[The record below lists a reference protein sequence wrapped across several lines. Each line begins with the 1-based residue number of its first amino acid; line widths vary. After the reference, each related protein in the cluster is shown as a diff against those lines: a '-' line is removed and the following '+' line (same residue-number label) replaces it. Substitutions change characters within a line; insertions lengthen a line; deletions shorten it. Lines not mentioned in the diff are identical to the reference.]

1 MRNSK
6 NSNTVLDN
14 DDEADDTS
22 RWLLPYAYFITL
34 LFAVFVVMYSVSNV
48 EESKFK
54 SLSDSLSIALN
65 VKNAENKNIIFDSQ
79 KTNSL
84 IDLSLNKEDRLLEI
98 GQQLQNDLA
107 PLVADKKIKII
118 KIKEGIT
125 IIIND
130 SLLFKSGQ
138 AQIDPNFDM
147 DLRQISDVLKKYPNM
162 IQVEGHTDNN
172 KINSGLYPSNW
183 ELSSARASSVVRA
196 LIANGVQESQ
206 LTAIGYA
213 ANQPIESNNTEEG
226 RYRNRRV
233 TIKILGNTKEIQQQS
248 DN

>member
-1 MRNSK
+1 MRND
-6 NSNTVLDN
+6 NSNNILDS
-14 DDEADDTS
+14 DDDADDTN
-22 RWLLPYAYFITL
+22 RWLLPYADFITL
-34 LFAVFVVMYSVSNV
+34 LFAVFVVMYSISNV

-79 KTNSL
+79 KTNSPIEL
-84 IDLSLNKEDRLLEI
+84 NINKEDHLLEI

-107 PLVADKKIKII
+107 PLVADKKIKIT
-118 KIKEGIT
+118 KIKEGIVIT
-125 IIIND
+125 IND

-213 ANQPIESNNTEEG
+213 ANQPIESNKTEEG

-233 TIKILGNTKEIQQQS
+233 TIKILGNTKEK
-248 DN
+248 N

>member
-1 MRNSK
+1 MRND
-6 NSNTVLDN
+6 NSNNILDS
-14 DDEADDTS
+14 DDDADDTN
-22 RWLLPYAYFITL
+22 RWLLPYADFITL
-34 LFAVFVVMYSVSNV
+34 LFAVFVVMYSISNV

-79 KTNSL
+79 KTNSPIEL
-84 IDLSLNKEDRLLEI
+84 NINKEDHLLEI

-107 PLVADKKIKII
+107 PLVADKKIKIT
-118 KIKEGIT
+118 KIKEGIVIT
-125 IIIND
+125 IND

-213 ANQPIESNNTEEG
+213 ANQPIESNKTEEG

>member
-1 MRNSK
+1 MRND
-6 NSNTVLDN
+6 NSNNILDS
-14 DDEADDTS
+14 DDDADDTN
-22 RWLLPYAYFITL
+22 RWLLPYADFITL
-34 LFAVFVVMYSVSNV
+34 LFAVFVVMYSISNV

-79 KTNSL
+79 KTNSPIEL
-84 IDLSLNKEDRLLEI
+84 NINKEDHLLEI

-107 PLVADKKIKII
+107 PLVADKKIKIT
-118 KIKEGIT
+118 KITEGIVIT
-125 IIIND
+125 IND

-213 ANQPIESNNTEEG
+213 ANQPIESNKTEEG